1 MGFVIKKEK
10 AITHLREPHGE
21 RREHQRRLHKK
32 GHFLIKDMRRCA
44 PSGYRQHLLLFVC
57 VCLYVC
63 CVLFFRCTY
72 THTHT
77 IIARAKWSAAAA
89 FIIHRRPERARK
101 DDCVEQRARK
111 CHFVAVVH
119 LTAQL
124 VCLLLHSTPSTT
136 AGVNGELG
144 WDSFLFVFGTA
155 LDVFSTAA
163 QHRIREK
170 ESGT

>member
-1 MGFVIKKEK
+1 M
-10 AITHLREPHGE
+10 
-21 RREHQRRLHKK
+21 
-32 GHFLIKDMRRCA
+32 
-44 PSGYRQHLLLFVC
+44 C
-57 VCLYVC
+57 VAFY
-63 CVLFFRCTY
+63 FFTAH

-89 FIIHRRPERARK
+89 AFIIHRRRERARK

-163 QHRIREK
+163 QHRIRER
-170 ESGT
+170 EWDLTDEPDTGNRTEGGFSFSSSFGFTVYFLLQAH